1 MMEPTAPATVTS
13 SKNSPPP
20 SGGGGGEGV
29 NDIARTVQIS
39 TKEGAARIVVDGN
52 ELSDVISY
60 ELMENC
66 EGARLKLEILIMD
79 SVEAQIQ

>member
-1 MMEPTAPATVTS
+1 MVI
-13 SKNSPPP
+13 K
-20 SGGGGGEGV
+20 
-29 NDIARTVQIS
+29 IAKAVQIS
-39 TKEGAARIVVDGN
+39 TKEGTTKIVVDGN

-60 ELMENC
+60 ELTEDC